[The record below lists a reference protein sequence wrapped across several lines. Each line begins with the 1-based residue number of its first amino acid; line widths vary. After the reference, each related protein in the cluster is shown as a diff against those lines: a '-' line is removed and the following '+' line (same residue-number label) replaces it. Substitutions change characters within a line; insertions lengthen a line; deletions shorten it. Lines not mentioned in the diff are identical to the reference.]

1 MAHIER
7 LQTHP
12 GNETERSMQRD
23 AERWRVLRDQCV
35 WMTFISPDLVRLAFR
50 VPVQWTRG
58 IETGSD
64 LDALVD
70 AALAQTNVEIT
81 GLL

>member
-1 MAHIER
+1 
-7 LQTHP
+7 
-12 GNETERSMQRD
+12 MQRD
-23 AERWRVLRDQCV
+23 AERWQMLRDRCV
-35 WMTFISPDLVRLAFR
+35 WMSFISPDLVRLAFR
-50 VPVQWTRG
+50 VPVQWTRS

>member
-1 MAHIER
+1 MTELSKCPNH
-7 LQTHP
+7 QCT
-12 GNETERSMQRD
+12 ETLRD
-23 AERWRVLRDQCV
+23 AKRWRVLRDRCV
-35 WMTFISPDLVRLAFR
+35 WMTFIAPDLVRLAFR
-50 VPVQWTRG
+50 VPVQWTRS